1 MESNR
6 DGDYVRLED
15 GEDGD
20 GGVRNVAPPDI
31 ATSSGRWWRWG
42 VKVIGLCILA
52 GISVVIIV
60 NWLGPPLMN
69 KVIVPTIDWV
79 TRSFDRPT
87 LAFLIFATT
96 ALFPALMLP
105 STPSIWIAGMSFGYV
120 TGFAI
125 VMAGITIGVT
135 LPYFI
140 GLPFRQKIQVHVS
153 CEFFEPVSVKTTI
166 SQGSPIFPEMVGEI
180 PEAGV
185 RSPTSRPRELVSSVP
200 SGHADQDFS
209 VSYDFYLDAVGLMGS
224 NFVLFRGKLIRKLAD
239 ATEDHHR
246 GLSRLHIA
254 VNMVGFSASM
264 IATMMS
270 SRCAKVR
277 LEERRRK
284 EELTLG

>member
-31 ATSSGRWWRWG
+31 AMSSGRWWRWG

-140 GLPFRQKIQVHVS
+140 GLPFRQKIQRWLARY
-153 CEFFEPVSVKTTI
+153 PKQASVLRLAG
-166 SQGSPIFPEMVGEI
+166 QGSWYHQFQAVMLIRISPFPYLLFNYAIVAADVKYV
-180 PEAGV
+180 PYLLASLAGV
-185 RSPTSRPRELVSSVP
+185 VP
-200 SGHADQDFS
+200 E
-209 VSYDFYLDAVGLMGS
+209 V
-224 NFVLFRGKLIRKLAD
+224 VLTLYGGKLIRKLAD

-264 IATMMS
+264 IATMIS